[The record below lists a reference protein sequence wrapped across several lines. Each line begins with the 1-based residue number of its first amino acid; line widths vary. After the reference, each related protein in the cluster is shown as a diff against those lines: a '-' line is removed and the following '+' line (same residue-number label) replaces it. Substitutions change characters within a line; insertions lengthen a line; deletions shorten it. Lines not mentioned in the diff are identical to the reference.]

1 MQPQHPKYLYT
12 DGILKGEEHLIFLIL
27 DEKEPFGLFSKEE
40 KLHRN
45 PLCASL
51 DQALFYLKEMGYQ
64 TPSQEEVKKA
74 IQLAFQEGLDYIA
87 ITIPPNE
94 P

>member
-1 MQPQHPKYLYT
+1 MNPNHPKYLYT

-27 DEKEPFGLFSKEE
+27 NEKEPSGLFGKEE
-40 KLHRN
+40 KLQKN

-64 TPSQEEVKKA
+64 TPSQEDVKQAIHQAFEKA
-74 IQLAFQEGLDYIA
+74 CDFINIE
-87 ITIPPNE
+87 IPLR
-94 P
+94 

>member
-1 MQPQHPKYLYT
+1 MEKKTKYLYT

-27 DEKEPFGLFSKEE
+27 DEKPLSGLFSKGE
-40 KLHRN
+40 KIQNN

-64 TPSQEEVKKA
+64 APTQEEVEKA
-74 IQLAFQEGLDYIA
+74 IQSAFQEGLDYIA
-87 ITIPPNE
+87 ITIPRNE

>member
-1 MQPQHPKYLYT
+1 MMPKHHKYLYT
-12 DGILKGEEHLIFLIL
+12 DGILKGKENLIFLIL
-27 DEKEPFGLFSKEE
+27 NEKEPSGLFGREE
-40 KLHRN
+40 KLQRN

-74 IQLAFQEGLDYIA
+74 IHQAFENGCDFIN
-87 ITIPPNE
+87 IEIPFR
-94 P
+94 